1 MTSGAGFQPAGAR
14 APSSPAGCR
23 RTSRQEWRRYF
34 AFALLLLGCASAAP
48 HPKTAPLNEPEI
60 HISQL
65 SSVSE
70 AARHMA
76 GGISVQY
83 RVDIGNRANVPITVK
98 RIEVISLGAGAYTL
112 RPTSYPFNV
121 RLNAGETTALQF
133 WVPANI
139 DDPTII
145 GANGPVS
152 VRLTLQYETPAGVT
166 QAIVVQQVHAMSGL
180 D

>member
-1 MTSGAGFQPAGAR
+1 MTRGVI
-14 APSSPAGCR
+14 
-23 RTSRQEWRRYF
+23 
-34 AFALLLLGCASAAP
+34 ALLLIGCASAAP
-48 HPKTAPLNEPEI
+48 RNPTAPSIEPEI

-65 SSVSE
+65 SSISE
-70 AARHMA
+70 AARHIS
-76 GGISVQY
+76 GGISVQF
-83 RVDIGNRANVPITVK
+83 RVDIGNHANVPITIK

-112 RPTSYPFNV
+112 RPTSYPFDA

-152 VRLTLQYETPAGVT
+152 VRLTLQYETPAGIT
-166 QAIVVQQVHAMSGL
+166 QSIVVQQVHALSGL

>member
-1 MTSGAGFQPAGAR
+1 MTSSAGFQPAGPR

-23 RTSRQEWRRYF
+23 RYF
-34 AFALLLLGCASAAP
+34 AFAILLLGCASAAP
-48 HPKTAPLNEPEI
+48 QSKTAPLNEPEI
-60 HISQL
+60 HISQI
-65 SSVSE
+65 SNVSE

-83 RVDIGNRANVPITVK
+83 RIDIGNRANVPITVK

-112 RPTSYPFNV
+112 RPTSYPFDTH
-121 RLNAGETTALQF
+121 LNAGEATAVQF

-152 VRLTLQYETPAGVT
+152 IRLTMQYETPAGLT
-166 QAIVVQQVHAMSGL
+166 QSIVVQQVHALSGL
-180 D
+180 N